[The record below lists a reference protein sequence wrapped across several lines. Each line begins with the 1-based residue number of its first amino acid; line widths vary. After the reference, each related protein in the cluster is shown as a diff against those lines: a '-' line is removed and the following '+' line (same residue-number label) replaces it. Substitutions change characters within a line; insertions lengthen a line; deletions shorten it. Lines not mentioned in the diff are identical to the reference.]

1 MSLSSS
7 TGLSRLLGR
16 GLWTRARRLRER
28 RPRRARFRLAVDLL
42 ESRALLSTLTVT
54 NTNDSGKGS
63 LRDEVA
69 QAKASDTI
77 AFASGLQGN
86 TITLTSGPITINKLK
101 HRVLEPGDRQRRGKD
116 RVFVVTPPPMRS
128 RSSMA

>member
-63 LRDEVA
+63 LRYEVA
-69 QAKASDTI
+69 QAKAGDTL
-77 AFASGLQGN
+77 AFASGLQGK
-86 TITLTSGPITINKLK
+86 TITLTSGPITINKSLRRRSK
-101 HRVLEPGDRQRRGKD
+101 ITFPIDGIISSAVL
-116 RVFVVTPPPMRS
+116 S
-128 RSSMA
+128 CNSSHHGTCPS